1 MKIKFK
7 ILICFVSLILAFN
20 LVWFLF
26 SHFKYKSFKDAVGY
40 DEQKQSWQ
48 YNDKEHVFGVSSPH
62 YLSFTGNL
70 SVTNIRKIDKD
81 GNHLDEYTYSMIIWP
96 KINGK
101 YDYGVTVGIR
111 QDDKKVLK
119 AYNFMLDSKMNSIEE
134 LTEEEQQI
142 LDNAK
147 SEITLLY
154 QKTKKMWNSLP
165 IELN

>member
-7 ILICFVSLILAFN
+7 ILICFVSLILTFN

-40 DEQKQSWQ
+40 DEQKKSWQ

-70 SVTNIRKIDKD
+70 SITNII
-81 GNHLDEYTYSMIIWP
+81 NLDEKGNYLDNNTYDMIIWP
-96 KINGK
+96 KINGE

-111 QDDKKVLK
+111 KDNEKTFTN
-119 AYNFMLDSKMNSIEE
+119 YNFILDSKMNSIEK

-147 SEITLLY
+147 PEITLLY
-154 QKTKKMWNSLP
+154 QKAKKMWISLP